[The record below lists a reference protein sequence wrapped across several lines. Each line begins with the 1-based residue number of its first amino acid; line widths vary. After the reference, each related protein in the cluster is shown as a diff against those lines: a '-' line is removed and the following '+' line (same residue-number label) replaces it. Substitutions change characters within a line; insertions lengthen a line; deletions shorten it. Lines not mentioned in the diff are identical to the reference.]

1 VPFASSQTLYDQM
14 AAVGEEVEFYAYEGD
29 NHNLSGF
36 FTTAMNRSITTAM
49 NRSIEFFDRYVKGA
63 P

>member
-1 VPFASSQTLYDQM
+1 MV
-14 AAVGEEVEFYAYEGD
+14 AAGMPVEFYAYEGD

-36 FTTAMNRSITTAM
+36 FTTAMNRTV
-49 NRSIEFFDRYVKGA
+49 EFFDRYLK

>member
-1 VPFASSQTLYDQM
+1 ML
-14 AAVGEEVEFYAYEGD
+14 AAGMPAEFYTYEGD

-36 FTTAMNRSITTAM
+36 FTTAMNRTIK
-49 NRSIEFFDRYVKGA
+49 FFDLYLR